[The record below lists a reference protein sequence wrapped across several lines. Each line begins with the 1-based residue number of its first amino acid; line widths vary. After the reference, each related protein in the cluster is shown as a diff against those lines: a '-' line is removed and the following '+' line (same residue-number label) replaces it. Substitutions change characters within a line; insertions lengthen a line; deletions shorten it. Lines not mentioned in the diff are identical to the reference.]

1 MGFSYHL
8 VKYTRQAIE
17 EAKKATEEVKK
28 QMTLGKEHYTGDQ
41 QVISRLE
48 WNLSE
53 LAPMQEVVLDMVAK
67 FVY

>member
-17 EAKKATEEVKK
+17 DAKKAMEEVKK

-48 WNLSE
+48 
-53 LAPMQEVVLDMVAK
+53 
-67 FVY
+67 

>member
-1 MGFSYHL
+1 MTTHQSRLLPERINCWLGFSYHL

-48 WNLSE
+48 
-53 LAPMQEVVLDMVAK
+53 
-67 FVY
+67 

>member
-1 MGFSYHL
+1 MAMGFSYHL

-48 WNLSE
+48 
-53 LAPMQEVVLDMVAK
+53 
-67 FVY
+67 